1 MYDRVLN
8 TSPLH
13 FHTQLTLYNS
23 NSGGERKKNRIM
35 EKMELWEVEL
45 LHEVLK
51 IVLGSQLAEGREYRV
66 PEAKQKQKQQQVF
79 SIEIFFD

>member
-1 MYDRVLN
+1 
-8 TSPLH
+8 
-13 FHTQLTLYNS
+13 
-23 NSGGERKKNRIM
+23 M